1 MQTMDIYNLLEDCSA
16 MRDVR
21 VPPMCSVCVHVHMC
35 VCTCGCVPMLS
46 QLCHSEGVVLLAV
59 AGLMKDDQTLRDHKV
74 SEGCKMMVVG
84 STLTDVMA
92 VMPPPSTAEKESRH
106 VEGEWK

>member
-1 MQTMDIYNLLEDCSA
+1 MSVYLQCA
-16 MRDVR
+16 
-21 VPPMCSVCVHVHMC
+21 VCVC
-35 VCTCGCVPMLS
+35 TCTCGCVHVGVYLCCLS
-46 QLCHSEGVVLLAV
+46 CVILKVLLAV